1 MADILSSV
9 LGGANAAGSILNSV
23 FGFLNARSQN
33 AERARMNDQ
42 ITQFAEQLRSQG
54 ISNPEQ
60 YLQSILLPLL
70 NSTGQT
76 LGEVGGLQPQFLTD
90 LRQQLLDYG
99 RQTIPNLMM
108 PTDLMAQ
115 YNSPQADVGRNYDT
129 YIQDLQR
136 QMNNT
141 LSDPAYNTARD
152 RTSELANGQDMGLA
166 SMGERGVNLLDQ
178 FGTTGYNLNAQD
190 AAGRAI
196 SAGGNTPQIQGLYDA
211 GNSLFS
217 SGGMSPQLDSLASTA
232 QTNLDSTGSNYS
244 TILQRLLAPQTQQNT
259 AGFDPSLSTL
269 LASATSATPLTGT
282 SGYTGENLTT
292 LGQGVEGLQQLLNRN
307 GDIDNINAA
316 ATQAL
321 SGNLPGA
328 DQYGDMINQIMSQYG
343 SLIGG
348 GFGLG
353 GGGGAS
359 GGSAGGLIAMDPDLQ
374 AMLAK
379 GRKLFETDPLL
390 SMEAMVS
397 GAIDQSDT
405 AAAQRAEQAQRYAAA
420 RGGGGAIVNTGA
432 ANRAVSDFADEA
444 MRSRAQAAR
453 DAMLKRQEL
462 GLTQQIQGGQVGV
475 AASNADTNRQ
485 QVAASRDIA
494 TANNATQASVANAQI
509 ANAQNQLRAQLQA
522 AGLQAGLSAA
532 TTARGQN
539 YGRSQSGLEALLAA
553 QTVANNRGQIFG
565 DVATKSLTD
574 ATQRYGV
581 GAQLDAARIA
591 ADAGRNTAAISALP
605 NLLKVN
611 ADFNNNTNKIE
622 SDRLATAMTG
632 NNQLA
637 EIMAKLG
644 LGVQETATNRIG
656 QGLTAMAAAPGMA
669 TNNLTAYGRIG
680 NDASADQLARMG
692 LGGNLVNS
700 NLNTRMAAN
709 TLLPNIATA
718 QNNAYGNN
726 ATLWNNGSQAQA
738 SIWDRLFQNDF
749 NNRTLGANLFENLN
763 ATNLGFAGQLTN
775 ALTGAYSPL
784 TSFGNAITQ
793 YAGNNVFTAGN
804 LMGSLSR
811 NTPAYQS
818 PYPQFQLPT
827 NMIPTGQQQ
836 TQQNPF
842 QLPTSPTG
850 VYSGQLP
857 ISTSQSQMP
866 TSTPGFLSYMQPT
879 ANPWVSSPNFSIF
892 P

>member
-1 MADILSSV
+1 MAIPAILAGASAGGS
-9 LGGANAAGSILNSV
+9 LLNSIFGIFGANAAN
-23 FGFLNARSQN
+23 R
-33 AERARMNDQ
+33 ERERVNNQ
-42 ITQFAEQLRSQG
+42 LTQFAEQLRSQG

-76 LGEVGGLQPQFLTD
+76 LGQVGPLQPDFLTD

-99 RQTIPNLMM
+99 RQTIPQLMM

-115 YNSPQADVGRNYDT
+115 YNSPYADVGRNYDT

-136 QMNNT
+136 RMNET

-152 RTSELANGQDMGLA
+152 RVSELANGQDMGLA
-166 SMGERGVNLLDQ
+166 SLGERGVNLMDQ

-196 SAGGNTPQIQGLYDA
+196 SAGGYNPQIQGLYDA
-211 GNSLFS
+211 GNALFS
-217 SGGMSPQLDSLASTA
+217 SGGMSPQLDSLANTA

-244 TILQRLLAPQTQQNT
+244 TILSRLLQPLSFQNA

-269 LASATSATPLTGT
+269 LSSATSSTPLTGT
-282 SGYTGENLTT
+282 SGYTGQNMTT
-292 LGQGVEGLQQLLNRN
+292 LGQGVEGLQQLLDRN

-321 SGNLPGA
+321 SGDLPNG
-328 DQYGDMINQIMSQYG
+328 DRYGDMINNLMAQYG

-359 GGSAGGLIAMDPDLQ
+359 GGSAGGLIPMDADLEAMKK
-374 AMLAK
+374 K
-379 GRKLFETDPLL
+379 GREFFEKDPLL
-390 SMEAMVS
+390 SMDQMVS
-397 GAIDQSDT
+397 MAIDQADT

-432 ANRAVSDFADEA
+432 ANRAVSDFADESMMA
-444 MRSRAQAAR
+444 RAAAAR
-453 DAMLKRQEL
+453 EAALKRQEL
-462 GLTQQIQGGQVGV
+462 GLTQQIQGGQVGI

-494 TANNATQASVANAQI
+494 SANNATSASIANAQI

-522 AGLQAGLSAA
+522 AGLQAGLGAA

-539 YGRSQSGLEALLAA
+539 YGRAQSGLEALLAA
-553 QTVANNRGQIFG
+553 QTVANNRGNIFS
-565 DVATKSLTD
+565 DVATKSLAD
-574 ATQRYGV
+574 ATQRYGI

-605 NLLKVN
+605 NLIKAN
-611 ADFNNNTNKIE
+611 ADFNNNNNRTE
-622 SDRLATAMTG
+622 TDRLSAAMTG

-637 EIMAKLG
+637 EIMAQLG
-644 LGVQETATNRIG
+644 LGVQNTATNRIG
-656 QGLTAMAAAPGMA
+656 QGLTAMTAAPGLA
-669 TNNLTAYGRIG
+669 TANLSAYGNIG
-680 NDASADQLARMG
+680 DRASADQLARMG
-692 LGGNLVNS
+692 LGANMVTS

-709 TLLPNIATA
+709 TLLPNIATS
-718 QNNAYGNN
+718 QNNAFGNN
-726 ATLWNNGSQAQA
+726 ATLWNNGAQSQAN
-738 SIWDRLFQNDF
+738 IWDRIFQNDF
-749 NNRTLGANLFENLN
+749 ANRQLGANMFSNLN

-775 ALTGAYSPL
+775 ALSGAYSPL

-793 YAGNNVFTAGN
+793 YAGNNISTAGN
-804 LMGSLSR
+804 LMGSMAR
-811 NTPAYQS
+811 NTPQYQS
-818 PYPQFQLPT
+818 PYPQFQIPT
-827 NMIPTGQQQ
+827 NMIPIGQQSSS
-836 TQQNPF
+836 QNPF
-842 QLPTSPTG
+842 QLPPSPTG
-850 VYSGQLP
+850 IYSGQLP
-857 ISTSQSQMP
+857 VPTNQSQMP
-866 TSTPGFLSYMQPT
+866 TSTPNFLSYMQPT
-879 ANPWVSSPNFSIF
+879 ANPWVSSPNFTFF